1 MDGEMRRAMV
11 RRVVES
17 DMTERVALSL
27 GVKRPRRS
35 VWRPQQSTRKERLL
49 ALGVRCFR
57 SAPHPSGAREEEGGP
72 LWGGQTHLHPSAGS
86 GMPSAILLRLGR
98 KNASAWFLRAQQR
111 TACVGAP
118 VAGTAVG
125 APGARPRS
133 CSDLQPSSSARV
145 AQGPAVPSP
154 SAPQPP
160 RQPLCREGPPGL
172 CPQRGCGRL

>member
-57 SAPHPSGAREEEGGP
+57 SAPHPSGAREEEGGSP
-72 LWGGQTHLHPSAGS
+72 VGGPDALTPERWVRNALSNSFKTWQEEC
-86 GMPSAILLRLGR
+86 LRLVP
-98 KNASAWFLRAQQR
+98 
-111 TACVGAP
+111 ACPTVYSVCG
-118 VAGTAVG
+118 
-125 APGARPRS
+125 
-133 CSDLQPSSSARV
+133 SSS
-145 AQGPAVPSP
+145 G
-154 SAPQPP
+154 
-160 RQPLCREGPPGL
+160 GH
-172 CPQRGCGRL
+172 GCGCPRRAPPLLQ